1 MVLLKNQL
9 IVYFFH
15 HKTTHKMKLYVLL
28 IVFLSCLMTTNF
40 CQAANTEEKVIEIE
54 EKTPPPD
61 NKNKPRMPAKRN
73 VEAWLEGSV
82 MTIIFTTSE
91 GDASLSLE
99 TSDGFIS
106 EEMVYSTEAP
116 IVIDLTPYGDVVG
129 FTLSTVAGNTYIG
142 YIY

>member
-1 MVLLKNQL
+1 
-9 IVYFFH
+9 
-15 HKTTHKMKLYVLL
+15 MKLKFLL
-28 IVFLSCLMTTNF
+28 TPFLLASIC
-40 CQAANTEEKVIEIE
+40 ASGYAEKKIDI
-54 EKTPPPD
+54 KDTPPPPSH
-61 NKNKPRMPAKRN
+61 KPRAPAKRN